1 MNSHLIT
8 LVLFASLVVI
18 ILIGR
23 YARRHLPDDHLSA
36 DSRDTV
42 KLAMGLVATMTALL
56 LGLLVSSAKGTYD
69 TQRSEVIQM
78 AAKVA
83 FLNRVLVTYGPDA
96 SVARADF
103 RNSVAEVIHHMW
115 PEEAGK
121 AGQLS
126 LNVPQ
131 GDAFYAA
138 LQALLPRDDL
148 QRGLKAEASSL
159 VMDIAQLR
167 VLMLAQVDPS
177 IPRPLL
183 IMVAC
188 WLLIIFLYFSL
199 LAPPNNTTVLS
210 LTAAAISVAGA
221 LFLIM
226 ELDQPFA
233 GTIRISSAP
242 MVHALKQITP

>member
-1 MNSHLIT
+1 MNTHLIS
-8 LVLFASLVVI
+8 LILFVSLFAVI
-18 ILIGR
+18 FIGR

-56 LGLLVSSAKGTYD
+56 LGLLVSSAKETYD
-69 TQRSEVIQM
+69 TQRSEVIKM
-78 AAKVA
+78 ASKVV

-96 SVARADF
+96 SVAHAEF
-103 RNSVAEVIHHMW
+103 RNSVVDVVHRMW
-115 PEEAGK
+115 PEEASK
-121 AGQLS
+121 AGQLG

-138 LQALLPRDDL
+138 LQALTPRDDL

-159 VMDIAQLR
+159 VMEIAQLR
-167 VLMLAQVDPS
+167 VLMLAQAEPS

-199 LAPPNNTTVLS
+199 LAPPNITTVLS